1 MTQSGHGGGPAW
13 VRRTAQFS
21 AQKRDS
27 LLIPDLVLGAGEAM
41 RRREFTRLFS
51 SAVVA
56 WPLAARAQRSAVP
69 VIGFLRST
77 TAAGSEHL
85 AAAFEQGLK
94 DAGFIEGQNVAIDY
108 RWGNDQSDR
117 LAGLAAD
124 LIRRQP
130 AVIIGNILT
139 SRAVI
144 AATTTIPI
152 VFVGGTDPVREG
164 LVANLNH
171 PGGNVTGV
179 VFTAADLVA
188 KRLGLLHDLV
198 PKLAAIA
205 VLLHPGAPGA
215 EFQMKEVEQAGQTI
229 GRQVL
234 IVKVTDERGI
244 PCRFCN
250 DSPTKRG
257 RIAHGRRSI
266 LLKPTST
273 ARRAGDSLR
282 AAFMRSRSQLRRGR
296 RPYELRIEPG
306 RCLSSRRQLRWP
318 DSQRGEA
325 RQYAGDRKSVV

>member
-1 MTQSGHGGGPAW
+1 MQA
-13 VRRTAQFS
+13 
-21 AQKRDS
+21 
-27 LLIPDLVLGAGEAM
+27 LGAGEAM
-41 RRREFTRLFS
+41 RRREFIRLS
-51 SAVVA
+51 SSTVVA
-56 WPLAARAQRSAVP
+56 WPLTARAQQSAVP

-77 TAAGSEHL
+77 SAAGSEHL
-85 AAAFEQGLK
+85 VTAFEQGLK
-94 DAGFIEGQNVAIDY
+94 DAGFVAGQNVAVDY

-198 PKLAAIA
+198 PKPAAIA
-205 VLLHPGAPGA
+205 ALLHPGAPGA

-234 IVKVTDERGI
+234 IVKVTDEHEFHAAFATMVQQSVGGLLI
-244 PCRFCN
+244 GGGPYFQ
-250 DSPTKRG
+250 S
-257 RIAHGRRSI
+257 RRRQLAALATRYALPSSAPDRSYAEAGV
-266 LLKPTST
+266 LMSYGSSQ
-273 ARRAGDSLR
+273 ADAYRRAGN
-282 AAFMRSRSQLRRGR
+282 
-296 RPYELRIEPG
+296 
-306 RCLSSRRQLRWP
+306 
-318 DSQRGEA
+318 
-325 RQYAGDRKSVV
+325 YAGRILKGERPANMPVELATKLDLVINLATAKALDLNIPPNLLTLADEVIE